1 MTDADRYLED
11 VHPGEAS
18 TGGPILVTEEEIVA
32 FGRAYDP
39 QPFHT
44 DAAAA
49 AAGPFGSLIASGWH
63 VAALIM
69 KQLVDSRPY
78 GNTPLLGMG
87 VEELRWLHP
96 VRPGDRLMV
105 RREILSTARSSSK
118 PDRGVVRTRV
128 DVTNQSGRTV
138 MALTTVTQ
146 MPARNAC

>member
-1 MTDADRYLED
+1 MTEADRYLED

>member
-1 MTDADRYLED
+1 MTEADRYLED

-105 RREILSTARSSSK
+105 RREILSTTRSSSK